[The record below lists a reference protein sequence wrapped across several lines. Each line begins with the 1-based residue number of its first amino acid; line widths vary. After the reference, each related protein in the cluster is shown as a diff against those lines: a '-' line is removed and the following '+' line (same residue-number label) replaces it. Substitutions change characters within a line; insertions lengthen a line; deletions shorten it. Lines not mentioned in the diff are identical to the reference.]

1 MEGIAMSQIDELLKQ
16 NEFDI
21 YSNPHVEE
29 NKLKVIATIFSE
41 REYLE
46 LLDYCKLAKC
56 TSKQC
61 WNNYVSII
69 DYMKYPQKLNGIP
82 ILFEF
87 LKDINWPIFE
97 KAIKVLESYPRKDI
111 LPAVEYYVVKAHEE
125 EDDMWIS
132 GILLLVQQLNIQPSE
147 LKNQEQYD
155 YFQFNDIY

>member
-1 MEGIAMSQIDELLKQ
+1 MSQIDELLKQ
-16 NEFDI
+16 NDFDI
-21 YSNPHVEE
+21 YSNPDVEQ

-41 REYLE
+41 CEYLKI
-46 LLDYCKLAKC
+46 LDYCKLEKC

-97 KAIKVLESYPRKDI
+97 KVMKVLESYPRKDI
-111 LPAVEYYVVKAHEE
+111 LPAIEYYVAKAHEE
-125 EDDMWIS
+125 DDDMWIS
-132 GILLLVQQLNIQPSE
+132 GILLLAQQFNIQAAE
-147 LKNQEQYD
+147 FKDKEKHD

>member
-1 MEGIAMSQIDELLKQ
+1 MSQVDELLKQ
-16 NEFDI
+16 YEYDI
-21 YSNPHVEE
+21 YSNPHVEQD
-29 NKLKVIATIFSE
+29 KLKVIANIFSKCD
-41 REYLE
+41 YLE
-46 LLDYCKLAKC
+46 ILDYCKLAKC

-69 DYMKYPQKLNGIP
+69 DYMAYPQKLKGIP

-97 KAIKVLESYPRKDI
+97 KVIKVLESYPRKDI

-125 EDDMWIS
+125 DDDMWIS
-132 GILLLVQQLNIQPSE
+132 GILILAQRLNIQSSDFKTKE
-147 LKNQEQYD
+147 KYN